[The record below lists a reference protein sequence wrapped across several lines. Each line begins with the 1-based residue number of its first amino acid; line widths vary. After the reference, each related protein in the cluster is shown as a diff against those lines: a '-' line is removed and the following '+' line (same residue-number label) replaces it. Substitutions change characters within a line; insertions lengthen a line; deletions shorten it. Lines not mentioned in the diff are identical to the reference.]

1 MLESGETF
9 YVRMNQARKDIRA
22 KSSRIKT
29 DNLEIMSRLLGTIRG
44 YNNWHSYKD
53 EPTTKEIIGKF
64 VDMGF
69 VETNEFMQVRPIL

>member
-9 YVRMNQARKDIRA
+9 YTRMNQARKDIRA

-29 DNLEIMSRLLGTIRG
+29 DNLESMSRLLACIRS
-44 YNNWHSYKD
+44 YPDWHCYKD
-53 EPTTKEIIGKF
+53 ESKTKEIIGKF